1 MNPCMLS
8 VNEAADAIAARRISS
23 VELVQACLDRI
34 DERDSDVRAWAYIDR
49 QLALEEAHLRDRE
62 TPIGPL
68 HGVPIGVKDVIDTR
82 DLPSE
87 YGSPIYR
94 GYRAGREAACVS
106 LARRAGAVILGKTVT
121 TEFALYQP
129 GKTAN
134 PHSVQH
140 TPGGSSSGSAA
151 AVADFQVPVAFGT
164 QTSGSIIRP
173 AAFCGAVGYKP
184 SFGTFS
190 LDGVKPLA
198 QSLDTLGYITRDVHD
213 LLVMRNALLGTVR
226 LPSPFDHKKPR
237 VGFYRT
243 PFWSAASSETKLLL
257 ELTAKRL
264 AENGFEVEDVASP
277 PSFSSLNDLHARLMA
292 FETARN
298 YVPEYDP
305 SNRSLLGER
314 TRQVIEDG
322 WNISADD
329 YQAMRS
335 ELWLARRTFSDVA
348 QNFDVLMVPAAV
360 GEAPPIE
367 STGDPMFSRMWSL
380 LGVPAITIPAGIG
393 PKGLPLGIQFVAA
406 YDNDLGLL
414 QACEQIE
421 GLFGHSAGTACAMS
435 D

>member
-1 MNPCMLS
+1 M
-8 VNEAADAIAARRISS
+8 
-23 VELVQACLDRI
+23 
-34 DERDSDVRAWAYIDR
+34 
-49 QLALEEAHLRDRE
+49 
-62 TPIGPL
+62 
-68 HGVPIGVKDVIDTR
+68 
-82 DLPSE
+82 
-87 YGSPIYR
+87 
-94 GYRAGREAACVS
+94 
-106 LARRAGAVILGKTVT
+106 
-121 TEFALYQP
+121 
-129 GKTAN
+129 
-134 PHSVQH
+134 
-140 TPGGSSSGSAA
+140 
-151 AVADFQVPVAFGT
+151 
-164 QTSGSIIRP
+164 
-173 AAFCGAVGYKP
+173 
-184 SFGTFS
+184 
-190 LDGVKPLA
+190 
-198 QSLDTLGYITRDVHD
+198 
-213 LLVMRNALLGTVR
+213 
-226 LPSPFDHKKPR
+226 
-237 VGFYRT
+237 
-243 PFWSAASSETKLLL
+243 
-257 ELTAKRL
+257 
-264 AENGFEVEDVASP
+264 ASP